1 MKYRIQTTSTMPI
14 YAGHL
19 VKPGWHHKACEVLNV
34 GGVSTCIHTQS
45 NNLLQK
51 IIIEY
56 DV

>member
-1 MKYRIQTTSTMPI
+1 MNIIVSPKSISPV

-19 VKPGWHHKACEVLNV
+19 VQPGWHHKACEVLNV

-51 IIIEY
+51 ILIEY
-56 DV
+56 DL

>member
-1 MKYRIQTTSTMPI
+1 MPI

-19 VKPGWHHKACEVLNV
+19 VKLGWHHKACEVLNV

-56 DV
+56 EYD